1 MMLCKLSLVLSVV
14 SSVSAFAP
22 QTLQTSTPSK
32 VSLLSAIVEGAEEQF
47 ERRSFL
53 AKSVGMTLALS
64 SLIGVPSASLAASA
78 DYTAVAADI
87 SNLVKASPDIG
98 PTFVRLA
105 WHSSGTYDKMSKD
118 GGSGKGTTRFKEELA
133 HGANAGLAKTVVAM
147 MEPLK
152 EKYGENLSYA
162 DLYTLGG
169 VAAIKSMGGPT
180 IPWCSGRV
188 DALDPSA
195 VTPDGRLPNA
205 DSGPP
210 GADESDATHLRKVFG
225 RMGFNDQEIVAL
237 SGAHA
242 LGRCHANASGYD
254 GPWSPTPTTFS
265 NLYYK
270 LLLDAK
276 WTKRDW
282 DGPYQYED
290 GGKKLMM
297 LPTDYVL
304 IQDAKFLKYVKLYAA
319 DEKKFFNDFSVAF
332 HKLEE
337 LGTKNL
343 VPAQWA

>member
-169 VAAIKSMGGPT
+169 GM
-180 IPWCSGRV
+180 
-188 DALDPSA
+188 
-195 VTPDGRLPNA
+195 
-205 DSGPP
+205 
-210 GADESDATHLRKVFG
+210 
-225 RMGFNDQEIVAL
+225 
-237 SGAHA
+237 
-242 LGRCHANASGYD
+242 
-254 GPWSPTPTTFS
+254 
-265 NLYYK
+265 
-270 LLLDAK
+270 
-276 WTKRDW
+276 
-282 DGPYQYED
+282 
-290 GGKKLMM
+290 
-297 LPTDYVL
+297 
-304 IQDAKFLKYVKLYAA
+304 
-319 DEKKFFNDFSVAF
+319 SV
-332 HKLEE
+332 
-337 LGTKNL
+337 
-343 VPAQWA
+343 